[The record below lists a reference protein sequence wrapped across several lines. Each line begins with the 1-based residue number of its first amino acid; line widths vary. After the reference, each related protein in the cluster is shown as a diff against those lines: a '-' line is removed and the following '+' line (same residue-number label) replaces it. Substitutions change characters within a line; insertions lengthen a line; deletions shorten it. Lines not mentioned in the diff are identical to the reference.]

1 MQRHPKYGSVKWWEN
16 DEHGGTTEL
25 IVRISILHHNQEGYL
40 CRPVYGDNT
49 RIFSEDEIFDQSN
62 KLGMI

>member
-1 MQRHPKYGSVKWWEN
+1 MQRHPKYGSVKWFEN
-16 DEHGGTTEL
+16 NKDSEEL
-25 IVRISILHHNQEGYL
+25 VIRVSILHHNQEGYL

-49 RIFSEDEIFDQSN
+49 RIFTEDEIFDQGN